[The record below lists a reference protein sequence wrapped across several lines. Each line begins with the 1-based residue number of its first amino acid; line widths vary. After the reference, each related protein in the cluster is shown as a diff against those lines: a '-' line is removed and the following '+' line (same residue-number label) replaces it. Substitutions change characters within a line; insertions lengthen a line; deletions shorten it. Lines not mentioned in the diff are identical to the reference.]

1 MTAAWGWL
9 HRSDGPIGRWRAALT
24 VALGLLGGC
33 VFVPRTV
40 QVYDADC
47 QITSR
52 QMVLDMQQIGTFG
65 HCANEGCAAALVA
78 LGAVA
83 SVSAVISGSVVVVG
97 NVVYWFEKRSLCREE
112 PRDRSREPL
121 PAR

>member
-1 MTAAWGWL
+1 MTLRPGWL
-9 HRSDGPIGRWRAALT
+9 FRPDAACSGRSAALIL
-24 VALGLLGGC
+24 ALGLLGGC

-47 QITSR
+47 QITAR
-52 QMVLDMQQIGTFG
+52 EMVLDVQQIGSFG
-65 HCANEGCAAALVA
+65 HCSNEGCAAALVA

-83 SVSAVISGSVVVVG
+83 SVSAVISGSVVIVG
-97 NVVYWFEKRSLCREE
+97 NVVYWFEKRSLCREGPKE
-112 PRDRSREPL
+112 RFREPQ

>member
-1 MTAAWGWL
+1 MTPRTAWLARAAATA
-9 HRSDGPIGRWRAALT
+9 GRWRGALILT
-24 VALGLLGGC
+24 LGLLGGC

-52 QMVLDMQQIGTFG
+52 QLVLDVQQIGTFG

-83 SVSAVISGSVVVVG
+83 SVSAVISGSVVIVG
-97 NVVYWFEKRSLCREE
+97 NVVYWFEKRNLCREG
-112 PRDRSREPL
+112 PKDRLREPL